1 MFFGLIF
8 KSVGGCFSSGQSE
21 RGGFEMSRIFGLVM
35 GLSLFMA
42 ASAGQAWALAG
53 VDGVRVMGAPHQS
66 LIVRTHAT
74 KGKPVTEKQKCLALN
89 RCRYKYTVC
98 YDKLV
103 SYHKNIERHKIEC
116 VKPYQKCINAS
127 FSGFD
132 FFLTRW
138 FNPEADCNN
147 F

>member
-1 MFFGLIF
+1 MLRFSGLI
-8 KSVGGCFSSGQSE
+8 
-21 RGGFEMSRIFGLVM
+21 L
-35 GLSLFMA
+35 GLSLFIA
-42 ASAGQAWALAG
+42 APAGPAWALGG
-53 VDGVRVMGAPHQS
+53 VDGARVIGVPHQS
-66 LIVRTHAT
+66 LIVPIHGTT
-74 KGKPVTEKQKCLALN
+74 GKPVTEKQKCIALN
-89 RCRYKYTVC
+89 RCRYKYTRC

-103 SYHKNIERHKIEC
+103 AEHKSIDTEKITC

-138 FNPEADCNN
+138 FNPEVDCSQ